1 MQEFKSYISKGLLK
15 KRRHNFKQIKQQ
27 IARAVKDLD
36 TFKTVVNDDPEWAA
50 AIAYQAMLRAG
61 RALLY
66 AYGYLPADGQQHKT
80 VVEVTGMILGQDF
93 YGIVKQFDKLRR
105 KRNVFFYDSLDT
117 SNVAEAKKAGRAAI
131 QLIKVI
137 GEKISDLNPQYN
149 LDM

>member
-1 MQEFKSYISKGLLK
+1 MQEFKNYISKGLLK
-15 KRRHNFKQIKQQ
+15 KRRPNFKQIEQQ
-27 IARAVKDLD
+27 IARAVKDLH
-36 TFKTVVNDDPEWAA
+36 TFKAIVTNDPEWAA

-80 VVEVTGMILGQDF
+80 VVEAIGIILGQDF

-117 SNVAEAKKAGRAAI
+117 SNIAEAKKAGKAAI
-131 QLIKVI
+131 QLIKII
-137 GEKISDLNPQYN
+137 GEKISDINPQFSF
-149 LDM
+149 DR

>member
-1 MQEFKSYISKGLLK
+1 
-15 KRRHNFKQIKQQ
+15 
-27 IARAVKDLD
+27 
-36 TFKTVVNDDPEWAA
+36 
-50 AIAYQAMLRAG
+50 MLRAG

-66 AYGYLPADGQQHKT
+66 AHGYLPADGQLHKT
-80 VVEVTGMILGQDF
+80 VVEATGMILGQEF

-117 SNVAEAKKAGRAAI
+117 SNVAEAKKAGKEAI

-137 GEKISDLNPQYN
+137 GKKISDFNPQFS